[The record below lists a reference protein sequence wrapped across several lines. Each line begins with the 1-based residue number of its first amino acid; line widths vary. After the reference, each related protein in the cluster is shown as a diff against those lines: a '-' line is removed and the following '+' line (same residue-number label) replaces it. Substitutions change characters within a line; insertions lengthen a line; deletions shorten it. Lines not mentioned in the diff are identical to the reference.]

1 MAAPWLQQQMG
12 AGAVPVSVCL
22 LLRFFRIRL
31 FCLALQGAEIPLD
44 LFAVRSLQSRM
55 RQSLS
60 SSLDSGATGS
70 RYIKQSIILDIG
82 LLESLS
88 ISCYQTKESAMKIN
102 RPVTDVEY
110 ALTEHDSVVS
120 KTDLRGM
127 ITYINEDFLRIS
139 GFTRQ
144 ELIGAPH
151 NIVRHPDMPPEAF
164 EDMWQSL
171 KADRPWTGMVK
182 NRCKNG
188 DYYWVV
194 ANATPF
200 YENEQLAGY
209 MSVRSKPSYEQI
221 KAASAAYKLFR
232 EGKAGHLKIRNGK
245 VVKST
250 FLGKLNPFKS
260 LSIKSRFLCLVGLLC
275 VFMLI
280 IGGEGLLGMIK
291 SNEDLRTVYDD
302 STVPMTQISTIQK
315 LLLTNRI
322 RITASLSASSP
333 EEFQKNLTEV
343 DQNIEK
349 ISSTWNGYMST
360 DLSPEEKVIADRFAE
375 DRKRFVTEGLK
386 PAIAALRA
394 NDRVLAN
401 SIITDKVRPL
411 YEPVGDGI
419 QNLLQVQIDVAK
431 QKLEHS
437 QSRFI
442 STRNSVI
449 GLLTAGI
456 VLSLLL
462 GLALINAIL
471 RAFSR
476 SMTQIAKG
484 DYATAIEID
493 RQDELG
499 KVMNAIKAMQIKLG
513 FDMAE
518 NKRIADESLRI
529 KIGLDNVSTGVMIAD
544 NARNIIYVNK
554 SVVELLSK
562 AETDIRKHLPNFS
575 AATLVGTNIDSFHVN
590 PAHQRQLLASLT
602 NTYTASMDIGGHSMV
617 VTASPVINELGQ
629 RLGAVAEWL
638 DRTAEVAVE
647 KEVADIVH
655 GAVMGDFTRRI
666 QIQGKAGFFKQ
677 LGENLNQLMETSEI
691 GLNEVVRVLE
701 ALSRGDLTEK
711 ITNDYSGTF
720 GQLKDDSNITVEKL
734 KEIVNSIKEV
744 TNNIS
749 TGAKEIASG
758 NNDLSHRTEEQ
769 AASLEQTAASME
781 ELTSTVQHNAANA
794 KKANQLAVDAS
805 DIAGKGVEVVGQ
817 VVRTM
822 DDINA
827 SSRKIGD
834 IISVIDD
841 IAFQTNILA
850 LNAAVEAARAG
861 DQGRGFA
868 VVAVEVRNLAQRA
881 ATAAGEIKHL
891 IDDSVMKVS
900 GGSKLVA
907 QAGLTMEEIV
917 NSIRGVTV
925 MMSEISAAS
934 AEQTAGIEQV
944 NQAISQMDDV
954 TQQNAAL
961 VEQAAAAAESLEEQA
976 QNLVNT
982 VGSFKVDDDSNNAH
996 VYLQEMKGTNKG
1008 TAHKSSKIIKPK
1020 PRPQLVV
1027 DSGDWEEF

>member
-411 YEPVGDGI
+411 
-419 QNLLQVQIDVAK
+419 
-431 QKLEHS
+431 
-437 QSRFI
+437 
-442 STRNSVI
+442 
-449 GLLTAGI
+449 
-456 VLSLLL
+456 
-462 GLALINAIL
+462 
-471 RAFSR
+471 
-476 SMTQIAKG
+476 
-484 DYATAIEID
+484 
-493 RQDELG
+493 
-499 KVMNAIKAMQIKLG
+499 
-513 FDMAE
+513 
-518 NKRIADESLRI
+518 
-529 KIGLDNVSTGVMIAD
+529 
-544 NARNIIYVNK
+544 
-554 SVVELLSK
+554 
-562 AETDIRKHLPNFS
+562 
-575 AATLVGTNIDSFHVN
+575 
-590 PAHQRQLLASLT
+590 
-602 NTYTASMDIGGHSMV
+602 
-617 VTASPVINELGQ
+617 
-629 RLGAVAEWL
+629 
-638 DRTAEVAVE
+638 
-647 KEVADIVH
+647 
-655 GAVMGDFTRRI
+655 
-666 QIQGKAGFFKQ
+666 
-677 LGENLNQLMETSEI
+677 
-691 GLNEVVRVLE
+691 
-701 ALSRGDLTEK
+701 
-711 ITNDYSGTF
+711 
-720 GQLKDDSNITVEKL
+720 
-734 KEIVNSIKEV
+734 
-744 TNNIS
+744 
-749 TGAKEIASG
+749 
-758 NNDLSHRTEEQ
+758 
-769 AASLEQTAASME
+769 
-781 ELTSTVQHNAANA
+781 
-794 KKANQLAVDAS
+794 
-805 DIAGKGVEVVGQ
+805 
-817 VVRTM
+817 
-822 DDINA
+822 
-827 SSRKIGD
+827 
-834 IISVIDD
+834 
-841 IAFQTNILA
+841 
-850 LNAAVEAARAG
+850 
-861 DQGRGFA
+861 
-868 VVAVEVRNLAQRA
+868 
-881 ATAAGEIKHL
+881 
-891 IDDSVMKVS
+891 
-900 GGSKLVA
+900 
-907 QAGLTMEEIV
+907 
-917 NSIRGVTV
+917 
-925 MMSEISAAS
+925 
-934 AEQTAGIEQV
+934 
-944 NQAISQMDDV
+944 
-954 TQQNAAL
+954 
-961 VEQAAAAAESLEEQA
+961 
-976 QNLVNT
+976 
-982 VGSFKVDDDSNNAH
+982 
-996 VYLQEMKGTNKG
+996 
-1008 TAHKSSKIIKPK
+1008 
-1020 PRPQLVV
+1020 
-1027 DSGDWEEF
+1027 

>member
-1 MAAPWLQQQMG
+1 
-12 AGAVPVSVCL
+12 
-22 LLRFFRIRL
+22 
-31 FCLALQGAEIPLD
+31 
-44 LFAVRSLQSRM
+44 
-55 RQSLS
+55 
-60 SSLDSGATGS
+60 
-70 RYIKQSIILDIG
+70 
-82 LLESLS
+82 
-88 ISCYQTKESAMKIN
+88 MKIN
-102 RPVTDVEY
+102 MPVTDVEY

-120 KTDLRGM
+120 KTDLKGM

-139 GFTRQ
+139 GFAKL

-151 NIVRHPDMPPEAF
+151 NIVRHPDMPSEAF

-171 KADRPWTGMVK
+171 KAGRPWTGMVK

-194 ANATPF
+194 ANATPI
-200 YENEQLAGY
+200 YENNQHVGF
-209 MSVRSKPSYEQI
+209 MSVRSKPSHEQI
-221 KAASAAYKLFR
+221 NAASTAYKLFR
-232 EGKAGHLKIRNGK
+232 DGKAGNLKIRDGK
-245 VVKST
+245 VIKPT
-250 FLGKLNPFKS
+250 LLGKLNIFKN
-260 LSIKSRFLCLVGLLC
+260 LNIKTRQAFLIGLLC
-275 VFMLI
+275 ILMLA
-280 IGGEGLLGMIK
+280 IGGMGLLGMSK
-291 SNEDLRTVYDD
+291 ANEGLRTVYEDR
-302 STVPMTQISTIQK
+302 TIPMAQIASIQK
-315 LLLTNRI
+315 LLLTNRM
-322 RITASLSASSP
+322 RINAIFINPTPETIQKYTDEVNQNSAEINKTWTA
-333 EEFQKNLTEV
+333 
-343 DQNIEK
+343 
-349 ISSTWNGYMST
+349 YMST
-360 DLSPEEKVIADRFAE
+360 YLTPEEKQLADKFAADRN
-375 DRKRFVTEGLK
+375 RFVQEGVE
-386 PAIAALRA
+386 PAIAALHTSDLMQA
-394 NDRVLAN
+394 G
-401 SIITDKVRPL
+401 SIIADKVRPL

-419 QNLLQVQIDVAK
+419 KNLMQLQMDVAK
-431 QKLEHS
+431 QEFDAAQL
-437 QSRFI
+437 RYAGARDI
-442 STRNSVI
+442 AI
-449 GLLTAGI
+449 GLVAIGI
-456 VLSLLL
+456 A
-462 GLALINAIL
+462 LALWLGISLIRSITRPLDAAVGHFGQIAQGNYNSSIEIGRHDEIGKVINAL
-471 RAFSR
+471 KS
-476 SMTQIAKG
+476 
-484 DYATAIEID
+484 
-493 RQDELG
+493 
-499 KVMNAIKAMQIKLG
+499 MQIKLG
-513 FDMAE
+513 FDVAE
-518 NKRIADESLRI
+518 NKRVADESLRI
-529 KIGLDNVSTGVMIAD
+529 RIGLDNVSTGVMIAD

-575 AATLVGTNIDSFHVN
+575 ATKLVGTSIDSFHAN
-590 PAHQRQLLASLT
+590 PPHQAQLLSTLSST
-602 NTYTASMDIGGHSMV
+602 FTAGMDLGGRSMV

-655 GAVMGDFTRRI
+655 GAVMGDFTPRI
-666 QIQGKAGFFKQ
+666 QTQDKEGFFKQ
-677 LGENLNQLMETSEI
+677 LGENLNQLMETSET

-711 ITNDYSGTF
+711 ITNDYYGTF
-720 GQLKDDSNITVEKL
+720 GQLKDDSNTTVEKL
-734 KEIVNSIKEV
+734 KEIVNSIKDV
-744 TNNIS
+744 TNNIN

-781 ELTSTVQHNAANA
+781 QLTSTVQHNAANA

-891 IDDSVMKVS
+891 IDDSVIKVS

-996 VYLQEMKGTNKG
+996 FYLQEVKVTSRETRPTIPK
-1008 TAHKSSKIIKPK
+1008 APKSSTAIKPK
-1020 PRPQLVV
+1020 PRTQPV